1 MAIEKYIAAA
11 SLGLFVM
18 FVGEIISLYVFMI
31 EPPQSDNPF
40 SLIREL
46 EANPKIYQFIS
57 IGVAPATI
65 MAAVSFA
72 LTKRHGSKLIGTMI
86 VVGGAILLVG
96 MVYANFLVSK
106 IEPQYLTGAV
116 LFVPPVFM
124 AVSIPVMVIGALLL
138 RIKKPKRRKDY
149 V

>member
-72 LTKRHGSKLIGTMI
+72 LTKRHGSKPIGIMI
-86 VVGGAILLVG
+86 VTGGAILLGG
-96 MVYANFLVSK
+96 MAVAHSMIDGINSAYDLEF
-106 IEPQYLTGAV
+106 IPILTP
-116 LFVPPVFM
+116 LFM
-124 AVSIPVMVIGALLL
+124 IVSIPVIVLGTRLLK
-138 RIKKPKRRKDY
+138 IKKRKIKKDY
-149 V
+149 F

>member
-31 EPPQSDNPF
+31 EPPQPDDPF

-57 IGVAPATI
+57 IGIAPATI

-116 LFVPPVFM
+116 LFVPPLSM
-124 AVSIPVMVIGALLL
+124 AVSIPVMIIGALLL
-138 RIKKPKRRKDY
+138 RIKKPKRKKDY